1 MIKMMQGNYNAG
13 LIGGSTQHNP
23 FDKPSK
29 IARLSGP
36 MMEYKFENTAPK
48 KKIKR
53 IKKSFVTRKK
63 KIFVS

>member
-1 MIKMMQGNYNAG
+1 MIKMMQGNYNGG
-13 LIGGSTQHNP
+13 LIGSTQHNP

-48 KKIKR
+48 KKLTLSYKLI
-53 IKKSFVTRKK
+53 
-63 KIFVS
+63 